1 MTWPNKVS
9 LEEPVSA
16 ERFAFYMKL
25 QDLEKWCKDNLS
37 SRDVLWKLD
46 CENRSKF
53 DRWHFYFAQPQDAIM
68 FRLVNGV

>member
-1 MTWPNKVS
+1 MTWPNKIS

-16 ERFAFYMKL
+16 KRFAFYMKL

-46 CENRSKF
+46 VENKPGS
-53 DRWHFYFAQPQDAIM
+53 DVWHFYFAQSEDATV
-68 FRLVNGV
+68 FKLTHNV

>member
-1 MTWPNKVS
+1 MTWPNKIS
-9 LEEPVSA
+9 LTEPVSA

-25 QDLEKWCKDNLS
+25 QNLEKWCKDNLS

-46 CENRSKF
+46 CENNPKL
-53 DRWHFYFAQPQDAIM
+53 DTWHFYFAQPQDAIM